1 MVFQSYAIWPQMT
14 IFENI
19 AYPLHVRKMGK
30 ADIKKE
36 ATRALELVGLAKY
49 ADRSSGSLSGGQQ
62 QRVAFARA
70 IVYHPDLLLLDEPF
84 SNLDARLREQ
94 MRKEVKLIQE
104 RLELSV
110 LFVTHDQ
117 SEALSLSDRIVVL
130 SEGQIEQIGAPME
143 LYDKPETT
151 FVRDFLGT
159 TVLFSGV
166 VTEVG
171 TKGTVGHMQGK
182 LEQKLYSLHPLSAKL
197 EKGDRFQLSVRPEQI
212 TILPHKEDNPNDN
225 VIVGTIV
232 SLFFTGS
239 QFEVEIDCS
248 DNKPIVLTIPRT
260 FDWFKGQF
268 VYLSFSKE
276 GSRLWPHQD

>member
-1 MVFQSYAIWPQMT
+1 MSTAVNEISFDIKKNEILTLLGPSGCGKTTTLRMVSGLENSTGGEIVYRDQIVDSSSRGIFVPPNKRNLGMVFQSYAIWPQMT

-62 QRVAFARA
+62 QRVAFARS

-117 SEALSLSDRIVVL
+117 SEALSLSDRIVVIN
-130 SEGQIEQIGAPME
+130 EGEIEQVGSPMD
-143 LYDKPETT
+143 LYDRPNTS
-151 FVRDFLGT
+151 FVRDFLGN
-159 TVLFSGV
+159 TVLFTGETISVSEESGII
-166 VTEVG
+166 
-171 TKGTVGHMQGK
+171 GHMLGNVK
-182 LEQKLYSLHPLSAKL
+182 QKLYSLHPLSAKL
-197 EKGDRFQLSVRPEQI
+197 
-212 TILPHKEDNPNDN
+212 N
-225 VIVGTIV
+225 
-232 SLFFTGS
+232 
-239 QFEVEIDCS
+239 
-248 DNKPIVLTIPRT
+248 
-260 FDWFKGQF
+260 
-268 VYLSFSKE
+268 
-276 GSRLWPHQD
+276 